1 MIGASAGV
9 QTIWA
14 NLVAATLADAGI
26 TLCIVS
32 PGSRST
38 PLVLA
43 LANEPRL
50 ALVTII
56 DERAAAFYA
65 LGAAR
70 ATGVPVAM
78 VCTSGTAAAHYL
90 PAIVEASL
98 AGVPLVVLTADRPT
112 ELQACGASQ
121 TIDQRA
127 LYGGFVREHLDLG
140 APAPGELPLRS
151 VRRKLVQAIT
161 CACGPRP
168 GPVHVDVPLRKPLE
182 PAAPATADER
192 ALARYVVERG
202 ELAIAA
208 PVLAADAHALARLA
222 QAIADEPNGVIVA
235 GALPVTSATREPVF
249 ALAARAGYPI
259 IAEAGSQLRFGP
271 RPDGV
276 TIVEHFDLVAD
287 LPAARLVIQLG
298 AEPVAAAW
306 PGWLA
311 RTRPVRWNLATSW
324 HDPDSDATVVLGD
337 LATALAD
344 LATRVERRANIAWT
358 RIWTALEE
366 QALAATERAL
376 SAHPESETAALRAAL
391 AALPDGAA
399 IQIGNSLPIR
409 IVDHVSATHA
419 SHPVITQR
427 GAAGIDGLVSSAA
440 GATHA
445 GVPVLLVIGDVSFAH
460 DVGGL
465 LATRAARAPLAILVL
480 DNRGGQIFAGLPLA
494 GAGVSRE
501 CFAQHWTT
509 APELDPVAVATAFGV
524 RAVAARSPVAVGAA
538 VATALA
544 NPGVTVIH
552 APVTERGAHD
562 VRVFALEQIERRA
575 P

>member
-1 MIGASAGV
+1 MTAAV

-26 TLCIVS
+26 TTCVVS

-43 LANEPRL
+43 LAIEPRL

-127 LYGGFVREHLDLG
+127 LYGGFVRESLDLG
-140 APAPGELPLRS
+140 APAPGELALRS

-161 CACGPRP
+161 AARGPRP

-182 PAAPATADER
+182 PAAPATAEER
-192 ALARYVVERG
+192 ALANYVVERG

-208 PVLAADAHALARLA
+208 PVMTADRHALARLA
-222 QAIADEPNGVIVA
+222 QAIASEPHGVIIA
-235 GALPVTSATREPVF
+235 GALPVTSAVRDHVF
-249 ALAARAGYPI
+249 ELAARAGYPI

-276 TIVEHFDLVAD
+276 TLVDHFDVIPD

-311 RTRPVRWNLATSW
+311 RIRPARWNLATSW
-324 HDPDSDATVVLGD
+324 HDPDSDAIVVLGE
-337 LATALAD
+337 LASSLAD
-344 LATRVERRANIAWT
+344 LATQIQRRASTAWT
-358 RIWTALEE
+358 RSWHELEE
-366 QALAATERAL
+366 RAHAATERAL
-376 SAHPESETAALRAAL
+376 AAHPDSETAALRAAL
-391 AALPDGAA
+391 AALPAGAA

-409 IVDHVSATHA
+409 VVDHVSGDAT

-440 GATHA
+440 GATRA
-445 GVPVLLVIGDVSFAH
+445 GAPVLLVLGDVSFAH

-465 LATRAARAPLAILVL
+465 LATRAACAPLAILVL

-494 GAGVSRE
+494 GTGVSPE

-524 RAVAARSPVAVGAA
+524 RAVAARSPVAIGAA

-544 NPGVTVIH
+544 TPGVTVIH
-552 APVTERGAHD
+552 APVTESGAHD
-562 VRVFALEQIERRA
+562 VRRIALERRS